1 MIQVSQSVLEKYLNF
16 EIDEEG
22 LFPDNA
28 PAGTRLE
35 DLSPLNEDS
44 AVCTL
49 EHIQA
54 LFEKFIDED
63 ITFEQFHNWMSS
75 MLDLDL
81 FVFDDARGENS
92 LNWMFDTLDY
102 LVSFEDE
109 EEILDKVDFSTLV
122 DKAQA
127 FIDDMN

>member
-1 MIQVSQSVLEKYLNF
+1 
-16 EIDEEG
+16 
-22 LFPDNA
+22 
-28 PAGTRLE
+28 
-35 DLSPLNEDS
+35 
-44 AVCTL
+44 
-49 EHIQA
+49 
-54 LFEKFIDED
+54 
-63 ITFEQFHNWMSS
+63 MSS